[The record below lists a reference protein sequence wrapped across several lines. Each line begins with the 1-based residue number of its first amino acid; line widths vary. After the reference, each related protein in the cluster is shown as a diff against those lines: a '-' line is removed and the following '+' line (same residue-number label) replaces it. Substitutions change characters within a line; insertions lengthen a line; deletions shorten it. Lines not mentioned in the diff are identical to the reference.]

1 MRIALVSTYPP
12 IECGI
17 GTYSSFLVDAMRS
30 TSNEMHIISQYGAKG
45 KAVYPA
51 YCAKQGDIAKKIFDM
66 TMRFTP
72 DIVHI
77 QHEYGLFGEMDGI
90 AILDLIYRLK
100 STTMP
105 VVTTLHTVHPEPEY
119 RIKMI
124 LSTMCRE
131 LDTIIVHEQIVADIL
146 QTVYG
151 ADPTKIAVI
160 PHGAR
165 EMAPVKDAKK
175 KLQLEGR
182 KVILLVGYFRPTKCF
197 ERIVDIF
204 PKVVEQCP
212 EATLVLSGK
221 MRMIDF
227 SQYRNDLFE
236 KIDNSPVRDK
246 IDVFRGQF
254 PQDTFDTIVSASDI
268 MAFPYNAGAQ
278 SGVMAHAFTFG
289 KPVVCSDL
297 PAFESII
304 KESKA
309 GFTATSD
316 DDYVDRI
323 VNLLQDDNLYKEC
336 SKNALRYVREK
347 ISWKIIAER
356 TLEVYKQFDSN
367 FPRSRYIYEG

>member
-17 GTYSSFLVDAMRS
+17 ATYSSFLVDAMRS
-30 TSNEMHIISQYGAKG
+30 TSNELHIVSQYGAKG

-72 DIVHI
+72 DVVHI

-131 LDTIIVHEQIVADIL
+131 LDKIIVHEQILADTL

-151 ADPTKIAVI
+151 ADPAKIAVI

-165 EMAPVKDAKK
+165 EIAPVKDAKK
-175 KLQLEGR
+175 KLQLDGR

-204 PKVVEQCP
+204 PKIVEQCP
-212 EATLVLSGK
+212 EATLVISGK
-221 MRMIDF
+221 MRMLDF

-236 KIDNSPVRDK
+236 KIDNSPVREK

-254 PQDTFDTIVSASDI
+254 PQDTFDTIISASDI
-268 MAFPYNAGAQ
+268 MTFPYKSGAQ
-278 SGVMAHAFTFG
+278 SGVMAHAFAFG
-289 KPVVCSDL
+289 KPIVCSAL

-304 KESKA
+304 NESKA
-309 GFTATSD
+309 GFTATTD
-316 DDYVDRI
+316 DEYVNRI
-323 VNLLQDDNLYKEC
+323 VSLLQDDNLYKKC
-336 SKNALRYVREK
+336 SENALRHVKEK
-347 ISWKIIAER
+347 ISWDIIAER
-356 TLEVYKQFDSN
+356 TLELYKQFDSN